1 MVARRSDGQSGPDLN
16 RDMHVYGK
24 WSTGYKS
31 GGANS
36 RSLTYAPFNPETVSM
51 FEIGAKTEF
60 LDRHARLNVAA
71 YTGSYK
77 NIQLDFSAQYQQIV
91 NGVLQSTT
99 RTTTETANAPGT
111 GA

>member
-1 MVARRSDGQSGPDLN
+1 
-16 RDMHVYGK
+16 MHVYGK

-77 NIQLDFSAQYQQIV
+77 NIQLDFRPPISRSSTASCNHHPHHHR
-91 NGVLQSTT
+91 NGQ
-99 RTTTETANAPGT
+99 RAGY
-111 GA
+111 GAREGRRGEFTLLRSPA